1 MRAFLAVP
9 AMALALAACAA
20 PGDDAAPVDPIQAA
34 CNQLVAL
41 DAQIA
46 RWAPVAAIWGYDLD
60 ALIAEREEVQKVLLT
75 ADVLC
80 VPPEA

>member
-1 MRAFLAVP
+1 LPCLPWRSPSPHARRRATTPPPPTP
-9 AMALALAACAA
+9 A
-20 PGDDAAPVDPIQAA
+20 DPIQAA

-60 ALIAEREEVQKVLLT
+60 ALIAEREEVQKVLIT

-80 VPPEA
+80 VPREA